1 MASINL
7 NESRVIVTGG
17 AGFIGS
23 HFVKLALG
31 RYPGMRVTV
40 LDKLTY
46 AGNLANLKEVE
57 KDPRYAFVKGDIADS
72 KVVEDLAQAHDVIA
86 NFAAESFV
94 DKSIDDPGQFV
105 LTDMY
110 GTYVLL
116 EATRKFGLKRF
127 LQVSTD
133 EVYGEVLEG
142 AATEEAPLMPRNPY
156 SASKAGADR
165 LAFSYFATYET
176 PVFVT
181 RASNNYGSHQYPEKL
196 IPLFVTNALEGQP
209 LPVYGTGKN
218 TRDWMHVEDHCEALL
233 GLLAAPDVEGET
245 YNVGAANEYDVL
257 AITERILKTLGRSP
271 DLIRHVKDRPGHDR
285 RYAVDTAKIG
295 RKTGWRPQ
303 RSFEQGI
310 VQTVN
315 WYREHPEWWKPIKSG
330 DFKREYL
337 ARYGVLK

>member
-1 MASINL
+1 MASL
-7 NESRVIVTGG
+7 DLGRSRLLVTGG

-23 HFVKLALG
+23 HFVKMALA
-31 RYPGMRVTV
+31 RYPEIRLTV

-46 AGNLANLKEVE
+46 AGNLANLREVE
-57 KDPRYAFVKGDIADS
+57 SDPRYRFVRGDICDP
-72 KVVEDLAQAHDVIA
+72 KVVEELLREHDVAA

-116 EATRKFGLKRF
+116 EAARRHGLKRF

-142 AATEEAPLMPRNPY
+142 EADEAAALMPRNPY

-165 LAFSYFATYET
+165 LAFSYFATYGA
-176 PVFVT
+176 PVVIT

-196 IPLFVTNALEGQP
+196 IPLFVTNALEDQP
-209 LPVYGTGKN
+209 LPVYGSGRN

-233 GLLAAPDVEGET
+233 QVLAAPDVEGET
-245 YNVGAANEYDVL
+245 FNVGAGNEYDVL
-257 AITERILKTLGRSP
+257 GITERILRVLGKP
-271 DLIRHVKDRPGHDR
+271 AGLVRHVKDRPGHDR
-285 RYAVDTAKIG
+285 RYALDTRKI
-295 RKTGWRPQ
+295 RERLGWQPR
-303 RSFEQGI
+303 RSFEQGLEE
-310 VQTVN
+310 TVR
-315 WYREHPEWWKPIKSG
+315 WYREHPEWWRPIKSG
-330 DFKREYL
+330 EFKREYL
-337 ARYGVLK
+337 ARYGALK

>member
-1 MASINL
+1 MARL
-7 NESRVIVTGG
+7 DLGASRLLVTGG

-23 HFVKLALG
+23 HFVRMALA
-31 RYPGMRVTV
+31 RHPGIRVTV

-46 AGNLANLKEVE
+46 AGNLANLADVE
-57 KDPRYAFVKGDIADS
+57 RDPRYRFVKGDIADAA
-72 KVVEDLAQAHDVIA
+72 VVDGLLREHDVVA
-86 NFAAESFV
+86 NLAAESFV
-94 DKSIDDPGQFV
+94 DKSIEDPGQFV

-116 EATRKFGLKRF
+116 EAARKHGLKRF

-142 AATEEAPLMPRNPY
+142 EASEDAPIQPRNPY

-165 LAFSYFATYET
+165 LAYSYFTTYGT
-176 PVFVT
+176 PVVVT

-209 LPVYGTGKN
+209 LPVYGTGTN

-233 GLLAAPDVEGET
+233 AVLGGEDVEGET
-245 YNVGAANEYDVL
+245 FNVGAGNEHTVL
-257 AITERILKTLGRSP
+257 QITDLILRHTGRSP

-285 RYAVDTAKIG
+285 RYAVSIARISA
-295 RKTGWRPQ
+295 RFGWQPRH
-303 RSFEQGI
+303 SFDAGLKE
-310 VQTVN
+310 TVD
-315 WYREHPEWWKPIKSG
+315 WYRDHPEWWQPIKSG
-330 DFKREYL
+330 AFKKEYL
-337 ARYGVLK
+337 ARYGALS

>member
-1 MASINL
+1 V
-7 NESRVIVTGG
+7 ES
-17 AGFIGS
+17 
-23 HFVKLALG
+23 L
-31 RYPGMRVTV
+31 
-40 LDKLTY
+40 
-46 AGNLANLKEVE
+46 
-57 KDPRYAFVKGDIADS
+57 PRYAFVKGDICDRR
-72 KVVEDLAQAHDVIA
+72 VVEELTAKHDVVA

-116 EATRKFGLKRF
+116 EAARKHGVKRF

-142 AATEEAPLMPRNPY
+142 EADEDAPLQPRNPY

-165 LAFSYFATYET
+165 LAYSYFTTYGT
-176 PVFVT
+176 PVVVT

-196 IPLFVTNALEGQP
+196 IPLFVTNALEDQP

-218 TRDWMHVEDHCEALL
+218 TRDWMHVEDHCDALL
-233 GLLAAPDVEGET
+233 RVLAAPGVEGET
-245 YNVGAANEYDVL
+245 FNVGAANEYDVL
-257 AITERILKTLGRSP
+257 AITSRILKTLGKSP

-285 RYAVDTAKIG
+285 RYAVSTGKI
-295 RKTGWRPQ
+295 RSTTGWAPK

-310 VQTVN
+310 EATIR
-315 WYREHPEWWKPIKSG
+315 WYQENPGWWQPIKSG
-330 DFKREYL
+330 EFKKEYL
-337 ARYGVLK
+337 ARYGALK

>member
-1 MASINL
+1 MAKL
-7 NESRVIVTGG
+7 DLGRSRMVVTGG

-23 HFVKLALG
+23 HFVKMALA
-31 RYPGMRVTV
+31 RFPDIRVTV

-46 AGNLANLKEVE
+46 AGNLANLVEVDQ
-57 KDPRYAFVKGDIADS
+57 DPRYAFVKGDIADAKIVDELS
-72 KVVEDLAQAHDVIA
+72 KTHDVVA

-116 EATRKFGLKRF
+116 EAARKHGIKRF

-142 AATEEAPLMPRNPY
+142 EADEKAPLMPRNPY

-165 LAFSYFATYET
+165 LAYSYFATYDS
-176 PVFVT
+176 PVVVT

-196 IPLFVTNALEGQP
+196 IPLFVTNALEGEP
-209 LPVYGTGKN
+209 LPVYGSGKN

-233 GLLAAPDVEGET
+233 GILGADDVEGET

-257 AITERILKTLGRSP
+257 AITGRILKILGKSP
-271 DLIRHVKDRPGHDR
+271 DLIRYVKDRPGHDR
-285 RYAVDTAKIG
+285 RYAVATAKI
-295 RKTGWRPQ
+295 RAKTGWQPR
-303 RSFEQGI
+303 RSFEQGLE
-310 VQTVN
+310 QTVK
-315 WYREHPEWWKPIKSG
+315 WYADNPGWWKPIKSG

-337 ARYGVLK
+337 ARYGSLK

>member
-1 MASINL
+1 MARLDLGSARL
-7 NESRVIVTGG
+7 VVTGG

-23 HFVKLALG
+23 HFVKMALA
-31 RYPGMRVTV
+31 RHPGIRITV

-46 AGNLANLKEVE
+46 AGNLANLAGVE
-57 KDPRYAFVKGDIADS
+57 SDPRYAFVKGDICDPR
-72 KVVEDLAQAHDVIA
+72 VVDGLLAQHDAVA

-116 EATRKFGLKRF
+116 EAARRHGLKRF

-142 AATEEAPLMPRNPY
+142 EAPEEAPLMPRNPY
-156 SASKAGADR
+156 AASKAGADR
-165 LAFSYFATYET
+165 LAFSYFATYDT
-176 PVFVT
+176 PVVVT

-196 IPLFVTNALEGQP
+196 IPLFVTNALEDQP
-209 LPVYGTGKN
+209 LPVYGSGRN

-233 GLLAAPDVEGET
+233 SVLGGDDVEGET
-245 YNVGAANEYDVL
+245 FNVGAGNEYDVL
-257 AITERILKTLGRSP
+257 GITARILEVLGKP
-271 DLIRHVKDRPGHDR
+271 ADLVRHVKDRPGHDR
-285 RYAVDTAKIG
+285 RYAVDTGKI
-295 RKTGWRPQ
+295 RARFGWKPK
-303 RSFEQGI
+303 RSFEQGLAE
-310 VQTVN
+310 TVC
-315 WYREHPEWWKPIKSG
+315 WYREHPEWWGPIKSG
-330 DFKREYL
+330 EFKREYL

>member
-1 MASINL
+1 MAKFDLSKGRL
-7 NESRVIVTGG
+7 LVTGG

-23 HFVKLALG
+23 HFVKMTLKAHPNIRL
-31 RYPGMRVTV
+31 TV

-46 AGNLANLKEVE
+46 AGNLANLTEVE
-57 KDPRYAFVKGDIADS
+57 KDPRYSFVKGDIADAALVDTLL
-72 KVVEDLAQAHDVIA
+72 KEHDVVA

-116 EATRKFGLKRF
+116 ENARKHGVKRF

-142 AATEEAPLMPRNPY
+142 EADENAPIMPRNPY

-165 LAFSYFATYET
+165 LAYSYFATYDT

-196 IPLFVTNALEGQP
+196 IPLFVTNALEGEL
-209 LPVYGTGKN
+209 LPVYGEGRN
-218 TRDWMHVEDHCEALL
+218 TRDWMHVEDHCSALL
-233 GLLAAPDVEGET
+233 GLLGADDVEGET

-257 AITERILKTLGRSP
+257 AITARILKALGKSP

-285 RYAVDTAKIG
+285 RYAVATGKVRAKIG
-295 RKTGWRPQ
+295 WQPR
-303 RSFEQGI
+303 RSFEQGLEETI
-310 VQTVN
+310 R
-315 WYREHPEWWKPIKSG
+315 WYADNPGWWKPIKSG

-337 ARYGVLK
+337 ARYGTLK